1 MKLSEIIRQ
10 AGKTRT
16 LLFAQPSAQT
26 ARVLGSIGASFD
38 SELGGYVLE
47 VNDPPQKSGSALIF
61 HLTEPTERVSWI
73 SVRKSKGLYQIDAF
87 G

>member
-1 MKLSEIIRQ
+1 MKLSEIIRK

-26 ARVLGSIGASFD
+26 ARVLGALGASFNN
-38 SELGGYVLE
+38 EAGGYVLE
-47 VNDPPQKSGSALIF
+47 VNLPPQESGSARIF
-61 HLTEPTERVSWI
+61 HLAEPTERVSWI